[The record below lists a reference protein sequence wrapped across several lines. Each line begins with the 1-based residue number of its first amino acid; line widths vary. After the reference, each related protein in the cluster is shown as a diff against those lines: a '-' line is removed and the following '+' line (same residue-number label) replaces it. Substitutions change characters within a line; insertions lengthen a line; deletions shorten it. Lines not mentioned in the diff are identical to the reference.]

1 MCELHSSVKRK
12 IIDLEKC
19 TEIYIYFY
27 IYFAVCVNWARS
39 VSVFV
44 IRSESQLR
52 KIAVFVAQVAV
63 QCEFQREISEAVD
76 WGETVSQK
84 SPPHHTVV
92 VKVSSDSFF

>member
-1 MCELHSSVKRK
+1 MLYEYIFEGLPEPCVYEQRSVKRK

-63 QCEFQREISEAVD
+63 
-76 WGETVSQK
+76 
-84 SPPHHTVV
+84 
-92 VKVSSDSFF
+92 

>member
-1 MCELHSSVKRK
+1 MCVCEQHSVKRK

-63 QCEFQREISEAVD
+63 
-76 WGETVSQK
+76 
-84 SPPHHTVV
+84 
-92 VKVSSDSFF
+92 